1 MSVTEGFGEGKL
13 ERSGFPAARLGLP
26 SAFPLAPL
34 DEEVGV
40 GSEKVVI
47 CASSGYIFFT
57 LPVLGIPE
65 NSFQPNPQWAL
76 SGF

>member
-40 GSEKVVI
+40 GSEKAGGDLRLFWVHLLH
-47 CASSGYIFFT
+47 SSSPG
-57 LPVLGIPE
+57 
-65 NSFQPNPQWAL
+65 NP
-76 SGF
+76 